1 MRVWLA
7 TGEEKDVAISFA
19 PDLGEVGE
27 VDLIGLL
34 SHSATDLDTGD
45 VVTADLV
52 MADPAPAC
60 SIDSWIARVK
70 GLVAGHRYLIKVFVQ
85 VLDSEEELRGE
96 IYIYMRES

>member
-1 MRVWLA
+1 
-7 TGEEKDVAISFA
+7 
-19 PDLGEVGE
+19 
-27 VDLIGLL
+27 
-34 SHSATDLDTGD
+34 
-45 VVTADLV
+45 